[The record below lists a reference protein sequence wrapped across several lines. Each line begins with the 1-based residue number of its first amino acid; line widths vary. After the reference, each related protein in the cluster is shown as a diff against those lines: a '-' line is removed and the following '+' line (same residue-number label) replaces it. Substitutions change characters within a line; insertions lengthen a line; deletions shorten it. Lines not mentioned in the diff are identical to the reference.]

1 MSSFSE
7 LLQNA
12 IENPESVM
20 DKDLS
25 EEELLKLYSKLNP
38 LNNIPAPNSGKSV
51 LMSVMNV
58 SEIYNK
64 RLLMTG
70 LVGYLFKACEEFKSN
85 NMTEFCLNN
94 DTLSVEVESSKP
106 NHIDRIVSNLESILV
121 KAKELQAMFLQ
132 QRLDG
137 ASGVDKQSKEFNTGL
152 YDLNSMLI
160 ANGQSANKTMP
171 EIAKMAGIKFTS
183 NKVKLS
189 PEINRKIVKDFLT
202 QNFDYDP
209 AVHIR
214 PFSDKINYDIYGA
227 RTGNP
232 ITELVKLKIDAAK
245 PTAEH
250 KEAVDLILAN
260 NNNWHTVCYLLD
272 DYDLDA
278 AYMTARANREQFK
291 TYLYTA
297 SVETQKALEYIPPA
311 DVFIS
316 YNMYLNANYDELRRI
331 TETIYPERPI
341 FENVIG
347 VWETIEGSDEH
358 INAKYK
364 DYVDNYQANI
374 NTDILNVRAGEWT
387 VISPFRKNRLNIDIF
402 NKSNDALKKILDNN
416 TQDQKIAEAMMKK
429 RIMKQKAEN
438 IREAGVDSAGLA
450 GYSTTAAAI
459 NAEEKLRLEKAN
471 GSLKAAHQLSVID
484 NLSKRITELE
494 NKTTPYTDV
503 ELAELEQCKK
513 SIIYQKELLLVEDG
527 EVRVDMWENK
537 GGVLNQ
543 KNIIVEQ
550 DSNFIA
556 KPATGPVDSASP

>member
-38 LNNIPAPNSGKSV
+38 LNNIPAANNGKSV

-58 SEIYNK
+58 SEVYNK

-70 LVGYLFKACEEFKSN
+70 LIGYLFKACDEFKSN
-85 NMTEFCLNN
+85 DMAEFCLNN

-106 NHIDRIVSNLESILV
+106 NHIDRIVSNLESILA

-132 QRLDG
+132 QRLEN
-137 ASGVDKQSKEFNTGL
+137 ASEAKEPANDFASGL

-160 ANGQSANKTMP
+160 ANGQTANRNMP

-189 PEINRKIVKDFLT
+189 PEINRKIVRDFLK

-209 AVHIR
+209 SIHIR

-232 ITELVKLKIDAAK
+232 ITDLVRLKMEAAK
-245 PTAEH
+245 PTADH
-250 KEAVDLILAN
+250 KEALDLILHN

-272 DYDLDA
+272 DHDLDA
-278 AYMTARANREQFK
+278 AYMVARENREQFK

-297 SVETQKALEYIPPA
+297 GIETQKALEYIPPA

-347 VWETIEGSDEH
+347 VWETLEGSEEH
-358 INAKYK
+358 INSKYK
-364 DYVDNYQANI
+364 EYVDNYQSNI
-374 NTDILNVRAGEWT
+374 NTSILNVRAGEWT

-402 NKSNDALKKILDNN
+402 NKSNDALKQILDNN

-471 GSLKAAHQLSVID
+471 GSLKAAHQLSIID
-484 NLSKRITELE
+484 KLSMRINELE
-494 NKTTPYTDV
+494 TKLTPYTEV
-503 ELAELEQCKK
+503 ELAELEQCRK

-543 KNIIVEQ
+543 KNIIVEK
-550 DSNFIA
+550 DSNFINN
-556 KPATGPVDSASP
+556 PNSASP